1 MKIKSEKEMFYK
13 GIDNQ
18 GNVEKGEH
26 IGSQERLYN
35 EQGNLL
41 KETSYHADGT
51 IEDMKNRLYDA
62 HGQLIEENIYGE
74 NVKYYNGYDGS
85 IHHKVTYLYDAH
97 GNLIE
102 ECDYIKVDWETIGN
116 KNKFSKYT
124 YIYDTQGN
132 LLIEY
137 DKEASDSEEKF
148 IEKHIYTYDDK
159 GNKIQDVWYKEEKL
173 FNIQT
178 YLYDEQG
185 NLLEFK
191 WQNSDGEI
199 STVTYSYAYNTET
212 QLTEITTFAYYG
224 GKCQVTYKDAEGNE
238 VLCYV
243 VRTYEP
249 KGTLS
254 SRKITKKDFEEYCT
268 YKENGNLSRRWIEVY
283 DDKGYC
289 IEKQCFD
296 YDEYTIKES
305 DEIPKG
311 DLEESDICQNTY
323 DENGN
328 LIHQIRYIKECYP
341 EPTQEIIITEFIRE
355 YY

>member
-1 MKIKSEKEMFYK
+1 M
-13 GIDNQ
+13 
-18 GNVEKGEH
+18 
-26 IGSQERLYN
+26 
-35 EQGNLL
+35 
-41 KETSYHADGT
+41 
-51 IEDMKNRLYDA
+51 YDA
-62 HGQLIEENIYGE
+62 HGRLVEENIYKEDVYEE
-74 NVKYYNGYDGS
+74 NAAYYIENNEH
-85 IHHKVTYLYDAH
+85 IHNKATYLYDAH

-102 ECDYIKVDWETIGN
+102 KCRYFYSGEHIDGKTIYN
-116 KNKFSKYT
+116 KDKFAKSV
-124 YIYDTQGN
+124 YIYDTKGN

-137 DKEASDSEEKF
+137 RKSTYNSEEKF
-148 IEKHIYTYDDK
+148 TEKHIYTYDDK
-159 GNKIQDVWYKEEKL
+159 GNKIQSVWYGEEKL
-173 FNIQT
+173 KSIAT

-212 QLTEITTFAYYG
+212 QLTEITEFCDG
-224 GKCQVTYKDAEGNE
+224 DKSKVTYKDAEGNE
-238 VLCYV
+238 VLRYQF
-243 VRTYEP
+243 RLYEP